1 MELLGLKE
9 TLDKLT
15 KGDGVRWYRHAL
27 TRNIDEELRALDFE
41 VVGRRGCGVIE
52 DGHREGRWL
61 NR

>member
-1 MELLGLKE
+1 MELLGLKK

-41 VVGRRGCGVIE
+41 VVGRRGCG
-52 DGHREGRWL
+52 
-61 NR
+61 